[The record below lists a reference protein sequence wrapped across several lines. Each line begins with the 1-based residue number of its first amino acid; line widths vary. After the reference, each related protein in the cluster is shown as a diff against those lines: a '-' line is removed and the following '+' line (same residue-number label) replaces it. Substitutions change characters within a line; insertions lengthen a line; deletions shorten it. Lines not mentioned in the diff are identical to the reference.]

1 MRRAKKDTVEKNGL
15 AEILVWITMTIIA
28 VLICLGKD
36 IRIDN
41 EMVYTINH
49 VKRGLLK

>member
-1 MRRAKKDTVEKNGL
+1 VDNDNDYR
-15 AEILVWITMTIIA
+15 
-28 VLICLGKD
+28 CLDLFGGGKD

-49 VKRGLLK
+49 IKRGVRPIKVLSEYVAGKTCL

>member
-1 MRRAKKDTVEKNGL
+1 MIQSTEEK
-15 AEILVWITMTIIA
+15 TIIR
-28 VLICLGKD
+28 CLELFGED

-49 VKRGLLK
+49 VK

>member
-1 MRRAKKDTVEKNGL
+1 
-15 AEILVWITMTIIA
+15 
-28 VLICLGKD
+28 LICLGKD